1 MFFEDFTRN
10 GTMTIPATRMSLPKL
25 YQRIFNKTVYHIVP
39 DFAKNSKSCSKFKL
53 HMPVTFR
60 RFENLLRLLTTLV
73 LTLIPLGLL
82 LIPGRMGTL
91 TEGMSVLL
99 VLSLSSGIYLVGLV
113 NQASIFIVHEPVTH
127 QVIDTIVAICLG
139 ILSFIYF
146 KAHLILDGFSLA
158 VLVCAQLYL
167 LTFRSYDDNAE
178 RNFFVLGFTG
188 LSFGNSLLLL
198 LGLYDP
204 TVYKN
209 IDNLRIFLGLVFFL
223 GGIAGTAS
231 FILYPKQS
239 AKILSKQI
247 AVPWMI
253 WVVVFALAMQ
263 FNTVLIAF
271 GFAILPLLTDLGS
284 WDKLRLPPDDLIGR
298 KVIRIASLA
307 EFLMAISLVFIGYS
321 SSGLHLRNVLATG
334 GNALETTQDFSFI
347 VMLFAKGFTLYGL
360 MVVVL
365 TINRLRAEWTNPDFD
380 EKEFFKSP
388 FNNWSRWISSSL
400 STLASP
406 TRGLQTKVE
415 IQTEQISSLLQQLQ
429 NEKKRSAQLNLL
441 AELSHQLEAQ
451 LDQPVAAQLAVN
463 TLQRALECKHVA
475 VFENEIERREFSIMA
490 AGGTYLPPGYRQS
503 TSQGILGRT
512 MRLRKTQIANDAQ
525 LDPDLVQP
533 ETSQVKSVFA
543 VPLIHHGH
551 VKAILEVG
559 DDQSNAFSSQD
570 VHLAELVATELMRAW
585 ERSSYHQRL
594 TNLIKAGIS
603 LSPLLE
609 SHTTI
614 KEIAT
619 IARETLEARFT
630 FVMLLDQDGNFS
642 RTAFSG
648 HAPRLMNSLNQNPVD
663 DTTIQAALH
672 AYEPFRIRDVR
683 KYRKAS
689 HIEIDHNG
697 LRSLLAIPIRLHRLS
712 IGTILAFGKQGE
724 IFFSENDESLA
735 GLLSS
740 QAATSIEATWLYQEL
755 RNTLS
760 TTTQLFNLSVQ
771 IIQAGELQKAARHIA
786 ESAARVASATVAGIV
801 LFTKDKQIETEVEI
815 DEKGAHAGNQ
825 HPMELIQ
832 QTLESG
838 QIVHITPDQVSATI
852 CFPLQ
857 TPLRKY
863 GALWLNVPNIRDYFS
878 RHASNMQTLAN
889 QAILALER
897 SILLVESQKQA
908 EAIEAAYEELEVT
921 YDRTLAALMS
931 ALDARDRETEGHSTR
946 VSELACLLA
955 AELGLSAP
963 SLKAIERGSLLH
975 DIGKIGIRDKILHKP
990 SELTP
995 EEWKIMRQHPDIG
1008 ARIIEDIPFLQD
1020 TLPII
1025 RYHHERWNGSGY
1037 PVGLSGKD
1045 IPLQARIFAIA
1056 DAFDALISD
1065 RPYRRRISVDEALI
1079 YIKEQ
1084 AGILF
1089 DPEIVSAF
1097 ERMWEKNKL
1106 EELIS

>member
-1 MFFEDFTRN
+1 M
-10 GTMTIPATRMSLPKL
+10 
-25 YQRIFNKTVYHIVP
+25 
-39 DFAKNSKSCSKFKL
+39 
-53 HMPVTFR
+53 
-60 RFENLLRLLTTLV
+60 LV
-73 LTLIPLGLL
+73 
-82 LIPGRMGTL
+82 
-91 TEGMSVLL
+91 
-99 VLSLSSGIYLVGLV
+99 
-113 NQASIFIVHEPVTH
+113 
-127 QVIDTIVAICLG
+127 
-139 ILSFIYF
+139 
-146 KAHLILDGFSLA
+146 FSLA
-158 VLVCAQLYL
+158 SQ
-167 LTFRSYDDNAE
+167 FD
-178 RNFFVLGFTG
+178 
-188 LSFGNSLLLL
+188 
-198 LGLYDP
+198 
-204 TVYKN
+204 TV
-209 IDNLRIFLGLVFFL
+209 V
-223 GGIAGTAS
+223 IAS
-231 FILYPKQS
+231 
-239 AKILSKQI
+239 
-247 AVPWMI
+247 
-253 WVVVFALAMQ
+253 
-263 FNTVLIAF
+263 
-271 GFAILPLLTDLGS
+271 GFAVLPLLTDLGS
-284 WDKLRLPPDDLIGR
+284 WNKLRLPQDDLIGR
-298 KVIRIASLA
+298 KVVRIASVT
-307 EFLMAISLVFIGYS
+307 EFLMVISLFLIGYS
-321 SSGLHLRNVLATG
+321 SRGLFFQTEAATG
-334 GNALETTQDFSFI
+334 SSFLRFNQDFSF
-347 VMLFAKGFTLYGL
+347 VAMLIAKGFTLYGL
-360 MVVVL
+360 MIVVL
-365 TINRLRAEWTNPDFD
+365 TINRLRAEWSNPDFD
-380 EKEFFKSP
+380 EKEYAKSP
-388 FNNWSRWISSSL
+388 FNSWSRWLSSSF
-400 STLASP
+400 SSLASP
-406 TRGLQTKVE
+406 SRNLQTKVE
-415 IQTEQISSLLQQLQ
+415 IQSEQISSLVQQLH

-463 TLQRALECKHVA
+463 TLQRALDCKHVA

-490 AGGTYLPPGYRQS
+490 SGGTYLPPSYRQS

-512 MRLRKTQIANDAQ
+512 LRLRKTQITNDAQ
-525 LDPDLVQP
+525 LDPDLVKP
-533 ETSQVKSVFA
+533 ETSQAQSVFA
-543 VPLIHHGH
+543 VPLIYHGH

-559 DDQSNAFSSQD
+559 DNKTNAFSSQD
-570 VHLAELVATELMRAW
+570 VHLAELIATELIRAW

-609 SHTTI
+609 SQTTI

-630 FVMLLDQDGNFS
+630 FVTLLDQEGNFS

-648 HAPRLMNSLNQNPVD
+648 HAPRLLNSLNQNPVN

-689 HIEIDHNG
+689 HIDIDHHG

-712 IGTILAFGKQGE
+712 IGAILAFGKQGE

-740 QAATSIEATWLYQEL
+740 QAATAIEATWLYQEL

-760 TTTQLFNLSVQ
+760 TTTQLYNLSVK
-771 IIQAGELQKAARHIA
+771 IIQAEELQQAARHIA
-786 ESAARVASATVAGIV
+786 ETASRVANASVAGIV
-801 LFTKDKQIETEVEI
+801 LFTKDKHIETEVEI
-815 DEKGAHAGNQ
+815 DVNGAHPGAQ
-825 HPMELIQ
+825 HPMDLIK

-838 QIVHITPDQVSATI
+838 QIVHITPDQISATI

-857 TPLRKY
+857 TPSRKY
-863 GALWLNVPNIRDYFS
+863 GALWLSVLNIREYFS
-878 RHASNMQTLAN
+878 HHASNMQTLAN

-908 EAIEAAYEELEVT
+908 EAIEAAYEELEFT

-946 VSELACLLA
+946 VSDLACLLS
-955 AELGLSAP
+955 AELGLNAAAM
-963 SLKAIERGSLLH
+963 KAIERGSLLH
-975 DIGKIGIRDKILHKP
+975 DIGKIGISDTILHKP
-990 SELTP
+990 SPLTD
-995 EEWKIMRQHPDIG
+995 EEWKVMRLHPDIG

-1025 RYHHERWNGSGY
+1025 RYHHERWDGSGY

-1045 IPLQARIFAIA
+1045 IPLLARIFAVA

-1065 RPYRRRISVDEALI
+1065 RPYRDRISVIEALA
-1079 YIKEQ
+1079 YLKEQ